1 MAIAHRACRATLLSW
16 ESDANSTCELLC
28 QPKLYSL
35 TMSLLQMPPFLPATS
50 SLAHEDGP
58 DLLASMRTK
67 CVRMQSRY
75 GQVWPEMV
83 AEMTKDSRVHGLF
96 YVISSLSS
104 AAGTIRA
111 RASDRDGRLG

>member
-35 TMSLLQMPPFLPATS
+35 TMSLRQMPPILRATC
-50 SLAHEDGP
+50 SLAHEDGL
-58 DLLASMRTK
+58 DFLASMRCLYEVCADAK
-67 CVRMQSRY
+67 
-75 GQVWPEMV
+75 QVWPEMV

-111 RASDRDGRLG
+111 RASDRDGRLS